1 MKNRSGEIVPVSQTR
16 SDAPTATTATDS
28 SRAHIWWVAGWIPS
42 ERAATP
48 SSRTALASR
57 AERDRR

>member
-16 SDAPTATTATDS
+16 SDAPTATTAADTR
-28 SRAHIWWVAGWIPS
+28 RARIWWGAGWMPN
-42 ERAATP
+42 ERAATS

-57 AERDRR
+57 AVRDRW